1 MVFVL
6 HLYCICICIVL
17 YCIVLYCI
25 CICICIVFYLY
36 CIVLYVC
43 IVLYCI
49 ALYCIVLICICICI
63 VLHCIVLYWY
73 CICICIVLYLYCMYV
88 CIVKNQRCAPV
99 TNIVALHVSALDQ
112 HIGLEPT
119 VKTTDWQCNNTA
131 CATKVCYNSSQ
142 RQQIN
147 RLIQQQ
153 PQTFHGS
160 GALPV
165 PSMIILSLN
174 RADCRP

>member
-1 MVFVL
+1 
-6 HLYCICICIVL
+6 
-17 YCIVLYCI
+17 
-25 CICICIVFYLY
+25 
-36 CIVLYVC
+36 
-43 IVLYCI
+43 
-49 ALYCIVLICICICI
+49 
-63 VLHCIVLYWY
+63 
-73 CICICIVLYLYCMYV
+73 MYV